1 MQERKRKPTG
11 SGVLEKLMSFEFQG
25 QKLPDHELISNI
37 FLLII
42 GGSETVPKAFA
53 GAVYQLLKHPDQ
65 RAALIADP
73 DLAQDAF
80 WEAVRTDMPTLMLGA
95 SAEADT
101 EICDGTKVRA
111 GQKIMNLW
119 ASANR
124 DEREFADPDRFD
136 IRRRAP
142 RIVSFNPGRHICLGI
157 HVAQLEGRVMLQELL
172 ARIPDY
178 EADESRAVR
187 LRSRDVPRLSMPAD
201 HLQAALTFP
210 IMAAAYKHLLSPGRI
225 GTMELR
231 NRIVHAPMS
240 LGLGAGDGTCGDRYV
255 AYYAERAKGGAGLIN
270 IGTVSIGYPEGSVDA
285 KQIAASDDKFL
296 PNLTMLADAMH
307 AHGAKIVLQL
317 NHNGLQAG
325 SDRAAGRPLATPSL
339 PLLKRGD
346 LADSFLPEEMAA
358 LAAANPVAGEIQ
370 YRVLDAAGILRGR
383 RNVCRRGAPL
393 QESGHRCGRDPW
405 RSWLFAGLVPVARD
419 QSADRQLWRPRSKTA
434 PVS

>member
-1 MQERKRKPTG
+1 MVEFDPYSEELFTDPFPTYKLLRDHARDLYLEQYDCFFLSRFEDVHNACRNKNFTHVRGTTPMTLLQGLPPPRALSSMVPPEHTALRASLNPDFMPGAARAIEAEARGVVRGYLDELMPQGTFDVNGDFAQRLAVYLTLRIIGLPIENADWVAEQVKLAFNRAPGVKGPTEAADHANKNLQDYAWKWVQERKRKPTG

-111 GQKIMNLW
+111 GQRIMNLW

-187 LRSRDVPRLSMPAD
+187 LRSEMFRGFQCLPITFKPR
-201 HLQAALTFP
+201 
-210 IMAAAYKHLLSPGRI
+210 
-225 GTMELR
+225 
-231 NRIVHAPMS
+231 
-240 LGLGAGDGTCGDRYV
+240 
-255 AYYAERAKGGAGLIN
+255 
-270 IGTVSIGYPEGSVDA
+270 
-285 KQIAASDDKFL
+285 
-296 PNLTMLADAMH
+296 
-307 AHGAKIVLQL
+307 
-317 NHNGLQAG
+317 
-325 SDRAAGRPLATPSL
+325 
-339 PLLKRGD
+339 
-346 LADSFLPEEMAA
+346 
-358 LAAANPVAGEIQ
+358 
-370 YRVLDAAGILRGR
+370 
-383 RNVCRRGAPL
+383 
-393 QESGHRCGRDPW
+393 
-405 RSWLFAGLVPVARD
+405 
-419 QSADRQLWRPRSKTA
+419 
-434 PVS
+434 